1 MLCWA
6 LGMAKDNACLL
17 KPSTTSRQSIVLV
30 NWGVT
35 WIRDAIFLMMLL
47 YDFEHDNH
55 HEEVNL
61 L

>member
-1 MLCWA
+1 M
-6 LGMAKDNACLL
+6 
-17 KPSTTSRQSIVLV
+17 VLV